1 MMFGKKKKNQ
11 NNIVSETAE
20 ASEAA
25 ESAAAEAPAA
35 AESNEPVTEP
45 ATEHATEPA
54 PEAEATS
61 AAPSA
66 TDPPAT
72 EATAEATE
80 VVAEA
85 TEAVAEAIEA
95 PAAETPTPEEQPA
108 EDTGRK
114 SRKKKRKSKDT
125 KDEPGPA
132 GTEADTEAGTK
143 ADTKAD
149 TKSDKARARKKKKR
163 QKTLK
168 YFLIG
173 FVVVVIAVSTVT
185 FMRTKLLTTQLDM
198 AKNYMDNEQWDE
210 AEAAYNQALRIFHNS
225 ADAYLGLAEVSIGRG
240 ELTEAIRILED
251 GIATTHSANLEKS
264 RDVIMDQVFATYVLD
279 SYLVNILPDETAKLT
294 VEHRSEDMN
303 FSVTWSSAD
312 ESIGTV
318 DEDGNIK
325 AIKEGTTKIIAN
337 IGNETWGYRDVSAT
351 LIVGVIVTYL
361 EEQGCDYVS
370 TPTGMMAPC
379 FVYQQN
385 DDGYRIYDGTLEIEQ
400 GNATYNLTK
409 CRRSDPDPEGYV
421 TYDIE
426 YKINA
431 PTKFGIITDSKEAK
445 HEWYYNQVAEEMLLC
460 DDYTGLIFSVQ
471 DLYGQEGLI
480 YDSTVEWNDMEYHIT
495 GTTESMWSNDEDNE
509 NRVEENWAVTFSPLT
524 STTWAEAVAVDTV
537 KITARVP
544 AEYEGLCLALDKH
557 GITDYKDPD
566 VEDEEYEYDAAQT
579 FTDRHFFEPEEDGT
593 VRKPEDYYIVRL
605 RDFIDK

>member
-1 MMFGKKKKNQ
+1 MYTSATLCDILSFMMFGKKKKTQ

-25 ESAAAEAPAA
+25 SEAAEPAA
-35 AESNEPVTEP
+35 TAE
-45 ATEHATEPA
+45 
-54 PEAEATS
+54 
-61 AAPSA
+61 
-66 TDPPAT
+66 AT
-72 EATAEATE
+72 EATAEATSASA
-80 VVAEA
+80 VAEA
-85 TEAVAEAIEA
+85 TEAAAATEAVEAAEA
-95 PAAETPTPEEQPA
+95 
-108 EDTGRK
+108 GRK
-114 SRKKKRKSKDT
+114 SRRKKRKSKDA
-125 KDEPGPA
+125 KDAPGQSDT
-132 GTEADTEAGTK
+132 GDEAK
-143 ADTKAD
+143 ADTKSD
-149 TKSDKARARKKKKR
+149 TKSDAKSDKARARKKKKR

-173 FVVVVIAVSTVT
+173 IVVVVIAVSTVT

-251 GIATTHSANLEKS
+251 GIAITHSANLEKS

-409 CRRSDPDPEGYV
+409 CKRSDPDPEGCV

-524 STTWAEAVAVDTV
+524 STTWAEAVAVNTV
-537 KITARVP
+537 KITARLP